1 MGEALIRVKDLCKI
15 YNPGENEVRALDHIN
30 LEIDKGEFVAIMG
43 QSGSGKSTLMNIIGA
58 LDRPTEGTYTLD
70 GVPMADVP
78 DDMLSEIRNLKIG
91 FVFQK
96 FYLIPE
102 FTVWENIFIPFYLD
116 DKNPDMDYV
125 EFLLKEMHMWERK
138 DFFPGE
144 LSGGEQ
150 QRAAIVRALANRPEI
165 LFADEPTGNLDVKN
179 SEEVL
184 ALFQKLQRQIGQTV
198 VMVTHDL
205 DIARRADRIICLE
218 DGKIVSD
225 TEEENECES

>member
-1 MGEALIRVKDLCKI
+1 MAVLRAKELTKI
-15 YNPGENEVRALDHIN
+15 YQAGKVSVHALNGISVS
-30 LEIDKGEFVAIMG
+30 IGKGSFTAVIG
-43 QSGSGKSTLMNIIGA
+43 KSGSGKTTLLNVLSGLEIPDSGTVHLGA
-58 LDRPTEGTYTLD
+58 VELTGLKDRK
-70 GVPMADVP
+70 MAA
-78 DDMLSEIRNLKIG
+78 LRRKKIG

-102 FTVWENIFIPFYLD
+102 FTVWENIFIPFYLE
-116 DKNPDMDYV
+116 DKNPDMEYV

-184 ALFQKLQRQIGQTV
+184 ALFQKLQR
-198 VMVTHDL
+198 
-205 DIARRADRIICLE
+205 
-218 DGKIVSD
+218 
-225 TEEENECES
+225 

>member
-1 MGEALIRVKDLCKI
+1 
-15 YNPGENEVRALDHIN
+15 
-30 LEIDKGEFVAIMG
+30 
-43 QSGSGKSTLMNIIGA
+43 
-58 LDRPTEGTYTLD
+58 
-70 GVPMADVP
+70 
-78 DDMLSEIRNLKIG
+78 
-91 FVFQK
+91 
-96 FYLIPE
+96 
-102 FTVWENIFIPFYLD
+102 
-116 DKNPDMDYV
+116 
-125 EFLLKEMHMWERK
+125 MWERK

-144 LSGGEQ
+144 MSGGEQ

>member
-1 MGEALIRVKDLCKI
+1 MAVLRAKELTKTYQAGKVS
-15 YNPGENEVRALDHIN
+15 VRALNGIS
-30 LEIDKGEFVAIMG
+30 LSVGKGSFTSVIG
-43 QSGSGKSTLMNIIGA
+43 KSGSGKTTLLNVLSGLEIPDSGVVYLGA
-58 LDRPTEGTYTLD
+58 SELTRLKDRK
-70 GVPMADVP
+70 MAA
-78 DDMLSEIRNLKIG
+78 LRRQKIG

-102 FTVWENIFIPFYLD
+102 FTVWENILIPFYLD
-116 DKNPDMDYV
+116 DKNPDIEYV

-165 LFADEPTGNLDVKN
+165 LFADEPTGNLDVRN

-184 ALFQKLQRQIGQTV
+184 VLFQKLQRQIGQTV

-225 TEEENECES
+225 TEEEHECES